1 MKTLVK
7 ILTVALLISI
17 IIDMIDLSFEKDK
30 DNTYE
35 LANYI
40 PIYSEEIK

>member
-17 IIDMIDLSFEKDK
+17 IIDMIDFIMEFKKNYVIIKPRKDEDDK
-30 DNTYE
+30 
-35 LANYI
+35 
-40 PIYSEEIK
+40 

>member
-17 IIDMIDLSFEKDK
+17 IIDMIDFIMEFKKNYVIIKPRKD
-30 DNTYE
+30 
-35 LANYI
+35 
-40 PIYSEEIK
+40 EEDK

>member
-17 IIDMIDLSFEKDK
+17 IIDMIDFIMEFKK
-30 DNTYE
+30 
-35 LANYI
+35 NYI
-40 PIYSEEIK
+40 IIKPRKDEDDK